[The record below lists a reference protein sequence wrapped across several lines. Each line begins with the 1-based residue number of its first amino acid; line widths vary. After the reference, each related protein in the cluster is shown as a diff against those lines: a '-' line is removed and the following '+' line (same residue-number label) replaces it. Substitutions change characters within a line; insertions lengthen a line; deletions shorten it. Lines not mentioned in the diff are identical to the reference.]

1 MMTLVRFARAFAS
14 GWRRDPEFRSH
25 GILVFLTLLGGTIFY
40 SLEEGWSMVDAF
52 YFSATT
58 LTTVGLGDLTPTTT
72 FNKHFTIIYIFAG
85 LGLILGF
92 IDAEAQETR
101 RNRARRQS
109 SGEGQDDATGS

>member
-14 GWRRDPEFRSH
+14 GWRRDPEFRPH

-52 YFSATT
+52 YF
-58 LTTVGLGDLTPTTT
+58 
-72 FNKHFTIIYIFAG
+72 TIIYIFAG

-92 IDAEAQETR
+92 IDAVAQETL